1 MLLGLLVTM
10 ADQHFGGHAH
20 QFGIRAQ
27 QIRLA
32 GDAQHADQALIV
44 HQRQVDTRLHAL
56 EVLGGLAVD
65 FHHAP
70 IGQHQL
76 RPLMAGVDAL
86 GFTAAQDQ
94 PLAVHDV
101 DVVGQNRH
109 GPIDDIL
116 RQVMIQL
123 EHGGHLLEKV
133 LHGRVVHR
141 HSAKPAC
148 LCASTKTAPR
158 RVAET
163 RWAIN
168 VTRASRKII
177 INRENAMSQSA
188 AAPLTTDDDKNAIYK
203 RITLRLIPFIFIC
216 YLFNYLDRVNV
227 GFAKLQ
233 MLDALKFSE
242 TVYGLGA
249 GIFFIGYVLCGVP
262 SNLALTRF
270 GPRRWIA
277 LMMIV
282 WGTLSTCLLFVTTP
296 THFYTLRLFTGAAEA
311 GFFPG
316 VVLYLAQW
324 FPTFRRGRIMA
335 LFMSAIPVSG
345 LLGSPFS
352 GWILNHFAAGQGGL
366 AGWQWMFLLQ
376 GIPTVILGALAYF
389 LLSDSFANAKW
400 LTPHERAVL
409 ETDQATDQA
418 NKPKATTDSLGQVFK
433 NPAIWAFGLIYFCI
447 QSGVYAINF
456 WLPSII
462 KNLGFSDNLVIG
474 WLSAVPYL
482 LAAVFMLLVG
492 RSADLRK
499 ERRWHLV
506 VPMLMG
512 AIGLVIAVNFAT
524 TPALAILGLTI
535 ATMGALTGLPMFW
548 PVPTAMLSAGAAAG
562 GLALINSMGQMA
574 GFLSPYIVG
583 FVKDA
588 TGSTDMALYLLA
600 AVIVAGSV
608 LALRMTRSL
617 NA

>member
-1 MLLGLLVTM
+1 
-10 ADQHFGGHAH
+10 
-20 QFGIRAQ
+20 
-27 QIRLA
+27 
-32 GDAQHADQALIV
+32 
-44 HQRQVDTRLHAL
+44 
-56 EVLGGLAVD
+56 
-65 FHHAP
+65 
-70 IGQHQL
+70 
-76 RPLMAGVDAL
+76 
-86 GFTAAQDQ
+86 
-94 PLAVHDV
+94 
-101 DVVGQNRH
+101 
-109 GPIDDIL
+109 
-116 RQVMIQL
+116 
-123 EHGGHLLEKV
+123 
-133 LHGRVVHR
+133 
-141 HSAKPAC
+141 
-148 LCASTKTAPR
+148 
-158 RVAET
+158 
-163 RWAIN
+163 
-168 VTRASRKII
+168 
-177 INRENAMSQSA
+177 MSQSA
-188 AAPLTTDDDKNAIYK
+188 NASPISDGDKNAIYK

-277 LMMIV
+277 VMMIT
-282 WGTLSTCLLFVTTP
+282 WGLLSTCLMFVTTP
-296 THFYTLRLFTGAAEA
+296 TQFYTLRLFTGAAEA

-316 VVLYLAQW
+316 VVLYLSQW

-345 LLGSPFS
+345 LLGGPFS

-376 GIPTVILGALAYF
+376 GIPTVLLGALAIF
-389 LLSDSFANAKW
+389 LLNDSFAKAKW
-400 LTPHERAVL
+400 LSAHEREVL
-409 ETDQATDQA
+409 EADHRLDSA
-418 NKPKATTDSLGQVFK
+418 NRPSTASDSLLAVFK

-462 KNLGFSDNLVIG
+462 KNLGFNDALVIG
-474 WLSAVPYL
+474 WISAIPYL

-512 AIGLVIAVNFAT
+512 AIGLIIAVNFAT
-524 TPALAILGLTI
+524 QPAIAILGLTI

-574 GFLSPYIVG
+574 GFLSPYLVG

-588 TGSTDMALYLLA
+588 TGSTDVALYLLA
-600 AVIVAGSV
+600 AVIVGGSL
-608 LALRMTRSL
+608 LALRMTRGMT

>member
-1 MLLGLLVTM
+1 M
-10 ADQHFGGHAH
+10 
-20 QFGIRAQ
+20 
-27 QIRLA
+27 
-32 GDAQHADQALIV
+32 
-44 HQRQVDTRLHAL
+44 
-56 EVLGGLAVD
+56 
-65 FHHAP
+65 P
-70 IGQHQL
+70 
-76 RPLMAGVDAL
+76 
-86 GFTAAQDQ
+86 
-94 PLAVHDV
+94 
-101 DVVGQNRH
+101 
-109 GPIDDIL
+109 
-116 RQVMIQL
+116 
-123 EHGGHLLEKV
+123 
-133 LHGRVVHR
+133 
-141 HSAKPAC
+141 
-148 LCASTKTAPR
+148 
-158 RVAET
+158 
-163 RWAIN
+163 
-168 VTRASRKII
+168 
-177 INRENAMSQSA
+177 QSA
-188 AAPLTTDDDKNAIYK
+188 NASPISDDDKNAIYK

-277 LMMIV
+277 VMMIS
-282 WGTLSTCLLFVTTP
+282 WGTLSTCLMFVTTP
-296 THFYTLRLFTGAAEA
+296 AGFYTLRLLTGAAEA

-316 VVLYLAQW
+316 VVLYLSQW

-335 LFMSAIPVSG
+335 LFMCAIPVSG
-345 LLGSPFS
+345 LIGGPFS
-352 GWILNHFAAGQGGL
+352 GWILSHFATGQGGL
-366 AGWQWMFLLQ
+366 AGWQWMFMLQ
-376 GIPTVILGALAYF
+376 GIPTVLLGALAIY

-400 LTPHERAVL
+400 LGAHERAVL
-409 ETDQATDQA
+409 EADHRLDAA
-418 NKPKATTDSLGQVFK
+418 SKPASSTDSLLAVFK

-462 KNLGFSDNLVIG
+462 KSLGFSDTLVIG
-474 WLSAVPYL
+474 WISAIPYL

-492 RSADLRK
+492 RSADLHK

-512 AIGLVIAVNFAT
+512 ALGLVIAVNFAT
-524 TPALAILGLTI
+524 QPAIAILGLTI

-574 GFLSPYIVG
+574 GFLSPYLVG

-588 TGSTDMALYLLA
+588 TGSTDVALYVLA
-600 AVIVAGSV
+600 AVIVGGSL
-608 LALRMTRSL
+608 LALRMTRGIS

>member
-1 MLLGLLVTM
+1 
-10 ADQHFGGHAH
+10 
-20 QFGIRAQ
+20 
-27 QIRLA
+27 
-32 GDAQHADQALIV
+32 
-44 HQRQVDTRLHAL
+44 
-56 EVLGGLAVD
+56 
-65 FHHAP
+65 
-70 IGQHQL
+70 
-76 RPLMAGVDAL
+76 
-86 GFTAAQDQ
+86 
-94 PLAVHDV
+94 
-101 DVVGQNRH
+101 
-109 GPIDDIL
+109 
-116 RQVMIQL
+116 
-123 EHGGHLLEKV
+123 
-133 LHGRVVHR
+133 
-141 HSAKPAC
+141 
-148 LCASTKTAPR
+148 
-158 RVAET
+158 
-163 RWAIN
+163 
-168 VTRASRKII
+168 
-177 INRENAMSQSA
+177 MSQSA
-188 AAPLTTDDDKNAIYK
+188 ALPQATADLKNAVYK

-277 LMMIV
+277 LMMIT

-296 THFYTLRLFTGAAEA
+296 TQFYTLRLFTGAAEA

-316 VVLYLAQW
+316 VVLYLSQW
-324 FPTFRRGRIMA
+324 FPSFRRGRIMA

-366 AGWQWMFLLQ
+366 SGWQWMFLLQ
-376 GIPTVILGALAYF
+376 GIPTVLLGVAAFF
-389 LLSDSFANAKW
+389 LLADRFANARW
-400 LTPHERAVL
+400 LTAEERAVL
-409 ETDQATDQA
+409 EADQAEDAA
-418 NKPKATTDSLGQVFK
+418 NKPRTVSDSLGEVFR

-462 KNLGFSDNLVIG
+462 RNLGFSDNLVIG
-474 WLSAVPYL
+474 WLSAIPYL
-482 LAAVFMLLVG
+482 LAALFMLFVG

-512 AIGLVIAVNFAT
+512 AVGLLIAVNFASS
-524 TPALAILGLTI
+524 PAVAILGLGI

-548 PVPTAMLSAGAAAG
+548 PVPTALLSAGAAAG

-574 GFLSPYIVG
+574 GFLSPYLVG
-583 FVKDA
+583 WIKDA
-588 TGSTDMALYLLA
+588 SGSTDAALYVLA
-600 AVIVAGSV
+600 AVIVGGAL
-608 LALRMTRSL
+608 LALRVTRDL
-617 NA
+617 RAQ

>member
-1 MLLGLLVTM
+1 
-10 ADQHFGGHAH
+10 
-20 QFGIRAQ
+20 
-27 QIRLA
+27 
-32 GDAQHADQALIV
+32 
-44 HQRQVDTRLHAL
+44 
-56 EVLGGLAVD
+56 
-65 FHHAP
+65 
-70 IGQHQL
+70 
-76 RPLMAGVDAL
+76 
-86 GFTAAQDQ
+86 
-94 PLAVHDV
+94 
-101 DVVGQNRH
+101 
-109 GPIDDIL
+109 
-116 RQVMIQL
+116 
-123 EHGGHLLEKV
+123 
-133 LHGRVVHR
+133 
-141 HSAKPAC
+141 
-148 LCASTKTAPR
+148 
-158 RVAET
+158 
-163 RWAIN
+163 
-168 VTRASRKII
+168 
-177 INRENAMSQSA
+177 MSQSA
-188 AAPLTTDDDKNAIYK
+188 TTPLATDDDKNAIYK

-277 LMMIV
+277 VMMIS
-282 WGTLSTCLLFVTTP
+282 WGTLSTCLMFVTTP
-296 THFYTLRLFTGAAEA
+296 AGFYTLRLLTGAAEA

-316 VVLYLAQW
+316 VVLYLSQW

-335 LFMSAIPVSG
+335 LFMCAIPVSG
-345 LLGSPFS
+345 LIGGPFS
-352 GWILNHFAAGQGGL
+352 GWILSHFAAGQGGL
-366 AGWQWMFLLQ
+366 AGWQWMFMLQ
-376 GIPTVILGALAYF
+376 GIPTVLLGALAIY

-400 LTPHERAVL
+400 LGAHERAVL
-409 ETDQATDQA
+409 EADHRLDAA
-418 NKPKATTDSLGQVFK
+418 SKPASSTDSLLAVFK

-462 KNLGFSDNLVIG
+462 KSLGFSDTLVIG
-474 WLSAVPYL
+474 WISAIPYL

-492 RSADLRK
+492 RSADLHK

-512 AIGLVIAVNFAT
+512 ALGLVIAVNFAT
-524 TPALAILGLTI
+524 QPAIAILGLTI

-574 GFLSPYIVG
+574 GFLSPYLVG

-588 TGSTDMALYLLA
+588 TGSTDVALYLLA
-600 AVIVAGSV
+600 AVIVGGSL
-608 LALRMTRSL
+608 LALRMTRGIK

>member
-1 MLLGLLVTM
+1 
-10 ADQHFGGHAH
+10 
-20 QFGIRAQ
+20 
-27 QIRLA
+27 
-32 GDAQHADQALIV
+32 
-44 HQRQVDTRLHAL
+44 
-56 EVLGGLAVD
+56 
-65 FHHAP
+65 
-70 IGQHQL
+70 
-76 RPLMAGVDAL
+76 
-86 GFTAAQDQ
+86 
-94 PLAVHDV
+94 
-101 DVVGQNRH
+101 
-109 GPIDDIL
+109 
-116 RQVMIQL
+116 
-123 EHGGHLLEKV
+123 
-133 LHGRVVHR
+133 
-141 HSAKPAC
+141 
-148 LCASTKTAPR
+148 
-158 RVAET
+158 
-163 RWAIN
+163 
-168 VTRASRKII
+168 
-177 INRENAMSQSA
+177 MSQSA
-188 AAPLTTDDDKNAIYK
+188 AASLISDDDKNAIYK

-262 SNLALTRF
+262 SNLALSRF

-277 LMMIV
+277 VMMIG
-282 WGTLSTCLLFVTTP
+282 WGLLSTCLMFVTTP
-296 THFYTLRLFTGAAEA
+296 AGFYTLRFFTGAAEA

-316 VVLYLAQW
+316 VVLYLSQW

-335 LFMSAIPVSG
+335 LFMCAIPVSG
-345 LLGSPFS
+345 LIGGPFS
-352 GWILNHFAAGQGGL
+352 GWILSHFAAGQGGL

-376 GIPTVILGALAYF
+376 GVPTVVLGALAIF
-389 LLSDSFANAKW
+389 LLSDSFANARW
-400 LTPHERAVL
+400 LGAKERAVL
-409 ETDQATDQA
+409 EADHALDA
-418 NKPKATTDSLGQVFK
+418 LNKPATTSDSLLAVFK

-462 KNLGFSDNLVIG
+462 KNMGFSDNLVIG
-474 WLSAVPYL
+474 WISAIPYL

-512 AIGLVIAVNFAT
+512 ALGLVIAVNFAAQ
-524 TPALAILGLTI
+524 PVIAILGLTI

-574 GFLSPYIVG
+574 GFLSPYLVG

-588 TGSTDMALYLLA
+588 TGSTDVALYLLA
-600 AVIVAGSV
+600 AVIVGGSL
-608 LALRMTRSL
+608 LALRMTRGMTQ
-617 NA
+617 A

>member
-1 MLLGLLVTM
+1 
-10 ADQHFGGHAH
+10 
-20 QFGIRAQ
+20 
-27 QIRLA
+27 
-32 GDAQHADQALIV
+32 
-44 HQRQVDTRLHAL
+44 
-56 EVLGGLAVD
+56 
-65 FHHAP
+65 
-70 IGQHQL
+70 
-76 RPLMAGVDAL
+76 
-86 GFTAAQDQ
+86 
-94 PLAVHDV
+94 
-101 DVVGQNRH
+101 
-109 GPIDDIL
+109 
-116 RQVMIQL
+116 
-123 EHGGHLLEKV
+123 
-133 LHGRVVHR
+133 
-141 HSAKPAC
+141 
-148 LCASTKTAPR
+148 
-158 RVAET
+158 
-163 RWAIN
+163 
-168 VTRASRKII
+168 
-177 INRENAMSQSA
+177 MSQSA
-188 AAPLTTDDDKNAIYK
+188 ALPQATADLKNAVYK

-277 LMMIV
+277 LMMIT
-282 WGTLSTCLLFVTTP
+282 WGALSTCLLFVTTP
-296 THFYTLRLFTGAAEA
+296 TQFYTLRLFTGAAEA

-316 VVLYLAQW
+316 VVLYLSQW
-324 FPTFRRGRIMA
+324 FPSFRRGRIMA

-366 AGWQWMFLLQ
+366 SGWQWMFLLQ
-376 GIPTVILGALAYF
+376 GIPTVLLGIAAFF
-389 LLSDSFANAKW
+389 LLADSFAHAKW
-400 LTPHERAVL
+400 LTAQERAVL
-409 ETDQATDQA
+409 EADQAEDAA
-418 NKPKATTDSLGQVFK
+418 NKPRTVSDSLGEVFK

-474 WLSAVPYL
+474 WLSAIPYL
-482 LAAVFMLLVG
+482 LAAVFMLFVG

-512 AIGLVIAVNFAT
+512 AVGLLIAVNFASS
-524 TPALAILGLTI
+524 PAIAILGLSL

-548 PVPTAMLSAGAAAG
+548 PVPTALLSAGAAAG

-574 GFLSPYIVG
+574 GFLSPYLVG
-583 FVKDA
+583 WIKDA
-588 TGSTDMALYLLA
+588 TGSTDAALYVLA
-600 AVIVAGSV
+600 AVIVGGSL
-608 LALRMTRSL
+608 LALRVTRGL
-617 NA
+617 RAQ

>member
-1 MLLGLLVTM
+1 
-10 ADQHFGGHAH
+10 
-20 QFGIRAQ
+20 
-27 QIRLA
+27 
-32 GDAQHADQALIV
+32 
-44 HQRQVDTRLHAL
+44 
-56 EVLGGLAVD
+56 
-65 FHHAP
+65 
-70 IGQHQL
+70 
-76 RPLMAGVDAL
+76 
-86 GFTAAQDQ
+86 
-94 PLAVHDV
+94 
-101 DVVGQNRH
+101 
-109 GPIDDIL
+109 
-116 RQVMIQL
+116 
-123 EHGGHLLEKV
+123 
-133 LHGRVVHR
+133 
-141 HSAKPAC
+141 
-148 LCASTKTAPR
+148 
-158 RVAET
+158 
-163 RWAIN
+163 
-168 VTRASRKII
+168 
-177 INRENAMSQSA
+177 MSQSA
-188 AAPLTTDDDKNAIYK
+188 AASLISDDDKNAIYK

-277 LMMIV
+277 VMMIA
-282 WGTLSTCLLFVTTP
+282 WGTLSTCLMFVTTP
-296 THFYTLRLFTGAAEA
+296 AGFYTLRLLTGAAEA

-316 VVLYLAQW
+316 VVLYLSQW
-324 FPTFRRGRIMA
+324 FPSFRRGRIMA
-335 LFMSAIPVSG
+335 LFMCAIPVSG
-345 LLGSPFS
+345 LIGGPFS
-352 GWILNHFAAGQGGL
+352 GWILSHFAAGQGGL

-376 GIPTVILGALAYF
+376 GIPTVVLGGLAIY

-400 LTPHERAVL
+400 LGAHERAVL
-409 ETDQATDQA
+409 EADHRLDAA
-418 NKPKATTDSLGQVFK
+418 NKPASSSTDSLLAVFK

-462 KNLGFSDNLVIG
+462 KSLGFSDTLVIG
-474 WLSAVPYL
+474 WISAIPYL

-492 RSADLRK
+492 RSADLHK

-512 AIGLVIAVNFAT
+512 AVGLVIAVNFAT
-524 TPALAILGLTI
+524 QPAIAILGLTI

-574 GFLSPYIVG
+574 GFLSPYLVG

-588 TGSTDMALYLLA
+588 TGSTDAALYFLA
-600 AVIVAGSV
+600 AVIVAGSL
-608 LALRMTRSL
+608 LALRMTRGIK

>member
-1 MLLGLLVTM
+1 
-10 ADQHFGGHAH
+10 
-20 QFGIRAQ
+20 
-27 QIRLA
+27 
-32 GDAQHADQALIV
+32 
-44 HQRQVDTRLHAL
+44 
-56 EVLGGLAVD
+56 
-65 FHHAP
+65 
-70 IGQHQL
+70 
-76 RPLMAGVDAL
+76 
-86 GFTAAQDQ
+86 
-94 PLAVHDV
+94 
-101 DVVGQNRH
+101 
-109 GPIDDIL
+109 
-116 RQVMIQL
+116 
-123 EHGGHLLEKV
+123 
-133 LHGRVVHR
+133 
-141 HSAKPAC
+141 
-148 LCASTKTAPR
+148 
-158 RVAET
+158 
-163 RWAIN
+163 
-168 VTRASRKII
+168 
-177 INRENAMSQSA
+177 MSQSA
-188 AAPLTTDDDKNAIYK
+188 AATLATDDDKNAVYK

-262 SNLALTRF
+262 SNLALNKF

-277 LMMIV
+277 LMMIA

-296 THFYTLRLFTGAAEA
+296 TQFYTLRLLTGAAEA

-316 VVLYLAQW
+316 VVLYLSQW
-324 FPTFRRGRIMA
+324 FPSFRRGRIMA

-352 GWILNHFAAGQGGL
+352 GWILNHFAAGQGGM

-376 GIPTVILGALAYF
+376 GIPTVLLGVLAYF
-389 LLSDSFANAKW
+389 LLNDNFAHAKW
-400 LTPHERAVL
+400 LSPRERALL
-409 ETDQATDQA
+409 EADQAEDAA
-418 NKPKATTDSLGQVFK
+418 NKPRTTGDSLAAVFK

-474 WLSAVPYL
+474 WLSAIPYL
-482 LAAVFMLLVG
+482 LAALFMLMVG
-492 RSADLRK
+492 RSADLRQ

-512 AIGLVIAVNFAT
+512 AIGLVIAVNFAANPT
-524 TPALAILGLTI
+524 LAILGLTL

-548 PVPTAMLSAGAAAG
+548 PVPTALLSAGAAAG

-583 FVKDA
+583 WVKDS
-588 TGSTDMALYLLA
+588 TGSTDAALYLLA
-600 AVIVAGSV
+600 GVIVAGSL

-617 NA
+617 KR